1 MSASNVAEPMPEDA
15 DELNK
20 LCSKYGTGIG
30 ATGSRSVTIEDINK
44 ITKYNNPTYEQEI
57 SSGKKIKYGEK
68 ITVYWDGTDKPYYET
83 DGKVTGNFATS
94 HKAFL
99 YYEGNTVKVANKSET
114 AKSDAMEKICTLKQT
129 YYTYKVYK
137 SSINSDLYNLLFDDD
152 SKAEYYLAS
161 MYTKV
166 TANCISYGLRIVKN
180 GSISDCDT
188 LFSDANGAGILG
200 VGARVVVSLK
210 PDIKLNGSG
219 TDGYTI
225 I

>member
-83 DGKVTGNFATS
+83 EGKVTGNFATS

-99 YYEGNTVKVANKSET
+99 YYEGNSVKVANKSET

-129 YYTYKVYK
+129 YYTYKVDK

-166 TANCISYGLRIVKN
+166 TANYISYGLRTVRN

-200 VGARVVVSLK
+200 VGARVVVSLM